1 MEQDG
6 SMLNPH
12 LKQEQAAESWFLQHS
27 QPQTTEGSKSSKKQ
41 REPMERRPDG
51 TVSGGPPHHAVIGA
65 RPFCSPEYSP
75 DFYKLGS
82 TLPHSTYSFTSSSTK
97 SNTSIPHQSSNKTRM
112 SYSEKRRLLDKQK
125 EMEEVKQLDEWRPT
139 VSIFTTLL
147 DGLNDKAN

>member
-41 REPMERRPDG
+41 ISVSGEPMERRPDG

-82 TLPHSTYSFTSSSTK
+82 TLPHSTYS
-97 SNTSIPHQSSNKTRM
+97 M

>member
-41 REPMERRPDG
+41 
-51 TVSGGPPHHAVIGA
+51 SGPPHHAVIGA

>member
-12 LKQEQAAESWFLQHS
+12 LKQEQAAESCFLQHS

-41 REPMERRPDG
+41 
-51 TVSGGPPHHAVIGA
+51 SGPPHHAVIGA

>member
-1 MEQDG
+1 MTEDEELLRNPGEEVRLEVIHSAAADG
-6 SMLNPH
+6 AVL
-12 LKQEQAAESWFLQHS
+12 
-27 QPQTTEGSKSSKKQ
+27 
-41 REPMERRPDG
+41 
-51 TVSGGPPHHAVIGA
+51 GGPPQHAVIGA

-82 TLPHSTYSFTSSSTK
+82 
-97 SNTSIPHQSSNKTRM
+97 SIP
-112 SYSEKRRLLDKQK
+112 YSEKRRLLDKQK